1 MNFIKVKVWE
11 WEHFFRGKLTI
22 QTNCETTEQQ
32 IQRYIEADT
41 GLGGGGNY
49 KKDSLTVA
57 TKKIKVGK
65 AKIINLERFK

>member
-1 MNFIKVKVWE
+1 MNFINVKVWE

-32 IQRYIEADT
+32 VRHYIDTDT

-49 KKDSLTVA
+49 KKDSLTV
-57 TKKIKVGK
+57 TIKKIKKRK
-65 AKIINLERFK
+65 ANIINLE